1 VRSPLRVLPAVILA
15 AGVYF
20 LVMVPF
26 LGNKS
31 LLLSTACFFLGL
43 AMVLLEIPANR
54 RRPAAEARRRMYR
67 LVVLLVVASLGT
79 ALAGGQLAIVLA
91 TRVTITPDA
100 EACARFAAISPSQAV
115 DRVALAQRFDMFEVR
130 TTVTPTA
137 VNETGWEFEVGCASA
152 PSLGES
158 RGVRLGWATDGHPR
172 FLWLVSYGDDWG
184 LLGGMTWVD
193 WDTGELL
200 PP

>member
-1 VRSPLRVLPAVILA
+1 MAADAVGARWRSWSATGR
-15 AGVYF
+15 GRS
-20 LVMVPF
+20 
-26 LGNKS
+26 G
-31 LLLSTACFFLGL
+31 
-43 AMVLLEIPANR
+43 
-54 RRPAAEARRRMYR
+54 
-67 LVVLLVVASLGT
+67 GT
-79 ALAGGQLAIVLA
+79 ALGGGQLAIVLA

-137 VNETGWEFEVGCASA
+137 VNETGWEFEVGCAPA
-152 PSLGES
+152 PSPGAS

-200 PP
+200 PPQSNSDFPHSAS